1 MSEKDKLQNIIGEC
15 IEFIK
20 NNQSVNTTGWTAEDW
35 GRNTREKI
43 NAQAR
48 WIAAENRLREIIH
61 EEAKAEFSTPPG
73 DTHG

>member
-20 NNQSVNTTGWTAEDW
+20 NNQSVNTIGWTAEDW

-48 WIAAENRLREIIH
+48 WIAAENRLREIIQD
-61 EEAKAEFSTPPG
+61 EAKAEFSTSPG
-73 DTHG
+73 ATHG